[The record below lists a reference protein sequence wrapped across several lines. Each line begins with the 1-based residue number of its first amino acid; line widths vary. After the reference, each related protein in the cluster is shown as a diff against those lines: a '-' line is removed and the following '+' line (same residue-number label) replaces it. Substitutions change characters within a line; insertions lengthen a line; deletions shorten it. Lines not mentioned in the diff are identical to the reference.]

1 VASQTTEE
9 VEGLSSSNKNNKLI
23 NENQNELVH
32 YAPPRRKNKK
42 IRVERTG
49 KGRKT

>member
-1 VASQTTEE
+1 MTEE
-9 VEGLSSSNKNNKLI
+9 DEGLSSSNKDNKRI
-23 NENQNELVH
+23 DENEYKLVH
-32 YAPPRRKNKK
+32 YAPPRMKNKK